1 MLLNECLKGSVYGL
15 LSIQPE
21 EGSLIIVCYR
31 ICPLP
36 RPGQEMTLG
45 AQWGLITNSFHGAS

>member
-1 MLLNECLKGSVYGL
+1 MLLNDCLKGSVYGL
-15 LSIQPE
+15 VSIQPE
-21 EGSLIIVCYR
+21 EGSLIVCYR

-36 RPGQEMTLG
+36 RPGQEVTLV